1 MLKHYTHLLIRSDED
16 GNCVHFLDR
25 DDVERLLRDSRG
37 EYGVDNS
44 MIAEDLYAGNLNP
57 QMWGD
62 AALLVKIEIV
72 KVRPVTTAWAIE
84 D

>member
-16 GNCVHFLDR
+16 GNCVRFLDHG
-25 DDVERLLRDSRG
+25 DVERLLRDPRG
-37 EYGVDNS
+37 EYGVEKF
-44 MIAEDLYAGNLNP
+44 MIAEDLHDGNLYP

-72 KVRPVTTAWAIE
+72 KVRPVTTAWAI
-84 D
+84 DP